1 MLTELR
7 LIRNYAPIGIS
18 ECFPR
23 SFRKFIPHPLFLV
36 PYSFVPHPF
45 IPRSSSFIYLF
56 FIPHPFVFY
65 PFVSCPSL
73 LDHHP
78 LFLAPSLVSRLSSLN
93 PCPSF
98 FKATALLGKSTFVRV
113 LDVEALT
120 SRGTVFLVRY

>member
-7 LIRNYAPIGIS
+7 LINPIGIS

-36 PYSFVPHPF
+36 PYPFVPHPF
-45 IPRSSSFIYLF
+45 IPRSFIYLF
-56 FIPHPFVFY
+56 FISHPFVFY

-78 LFLAPSLVSRLSSLN
+78 LFLAPSLVPRLSSLN

-98 FKATALLGKSTFVRV
+98 FKATALLGENTFVRV

>member
-7 LIRNYAPIGIS
+7 LISPIGIS

-36 PYSFVPHPF
+36 SYPFVPHPF
-45 IPRSSSFIYLF
+45 VPRSSSFIYLF
-56 FIPHPFVFY
+56 FIPHPFVFH

-73 LDHHP
+73 LDHYP
-78 LFLAPSLVSRLSSLN
+78 LSLASSLVPRL
-93 PCPSF
+93 SF
-98 FKATALLGKSTFVRV
+98 FKATALLGESTFVRV